1 LKSKSFI
8 VFSLKTIKI
17 AMKSRKQ
24 LLNKMKAKAFDTG
37 LFKRILTYTKP
48 YKWRYNGV
56 IIFAISLSIFAALR
70 PYLLKQTVDG
80 YIKTHDQLGL
90 LFYVTLMGI
99 VLMLEVFSQFY
110 FVYWANWLGQDIVKD
125 IRTKL
130 FKHILSFRMKY
141 FDLVPVGQLV
151 TRSVSDIESIAR
163 IFSQGL
169 FMIISDLMKMLVVLI
184 FMFYMN
190 WKLTW
195 IVVIAMP
202 ILVYITRIFQRK
214 MQVAFEEVR
223 TQIANMNS
231 FVQERVTGMKIVQLF
246 NREKT
251 EYESFKEINGKHKK
265 AWIKT
270 ILYNS
275 IFFPIAD
282 IISSLTLG
290 CIVVFGGFKILN
302 GDNFTTFG
310 DLFSY
315 TMFIGM
321 LFNPLRQIADK
332 FNEMQLG
339 MIAANR
345 VFDIIDT
352 QDHIQ
357 DTGTIEAPIFNG
369 TIEFKDVRFGY
380 IPEEEV
386 IKGIDLSV
394 EAGQTIAIVG
404 STGAG
409 KSTIINLLNR
419 FYEINSG
426 TICIDG
432 NNIENYTLASLRKQI
447 AVVLQDV
454 FLFADTIYNNIT
466 LNNPEIT
473 KAQVLE
479 AAKVIGV
486 HDFIMSLPDNYD
498 FDVKE
503 RGVML
508 SSGQRQLIAF
518 LRSYVSNPSI
528 LILDEATSS
537 IDTYSEE
544 MIQRA
549 TETITKGRTSIVIA
563 HRLATIVN
571 ADKIVVMDK
580 GLIVEQGTHQ
590 ELINRTNGYYKNL
603 YDSQFVVAN

>member
-1 LKSKSFI
+1 
-8 VFSLKTIKI
+8 
-17 AMKSRKQ
+17 
-24 LLNKMKAKAFDTG
+24 MKAKAFDTKI
-37 LFKRILTYTKP
+37 FKRILEYTKP
-48 YKWRYNGV
+48 YQLRFRGV
-56 IIFAISLSIFAALR
+56 IIFALSLSVFAALR

-80 YIKTHDQLGL
+80 YIKTQDANGL
-90 LFYVTLMGI
+90 LFYVMLMGI
-99 VLMLEVFSQFY
+99 VLMVEVFSNFF

-125 IRTKL
+125 IRIKL
-130 FKHILSFRMKY
+130 FKHMLSFRMKY
-141 FDLVPVGQLV
+141 YDNAPVGQLV
-151 TRSVSDIESIAR
+151 TRSVSDIEAIAR

-169 FMIISDLMKMLVVLI
+169 FMIISDLMKMLVVII

-195 IVVIAMP
+195 IVIVAMP
-202 ILVYITRIFQRK
+202 ILIFFTRIFQRK

-223 TQIANMNS
+223 TQISNMNT

-246 NREKT
+246 NRENIEADKF
-251 EYESFKEINGKHKK
+251 SEINQKHKK

-282 IISSLTLG
+282 IITSLTLG
-290 CIVVFGGFKILN
+290 FVVLYGGIKILN
-302 GDNFTTFG
+302 GDHFTTFG

-332 FNEMQLG
+332 FNEMQMG

-345 VFDIIDT
+345 VFDILDT
-352 QDHIQ
+352 KDQIQ
-357 DTGTIEAPIFNG
+357 DTGTMEAPLFKGEIQFKEVHFSY
-369 TIEFKDVRFGY
+369 IEN
-380 IPEEEV
+380 EEV
-386 IKGIDLSV
+386 IKGINLDV
-394 EAGQTIAIVG
+394 KPGQTIAIVG
-404 STGAG
+404 TTGAG

-419 FYEINSG
+419 FYEINKG

-432 NNIENYTLASLRKQI
+432 YNINEYSLSSIRKQI

-454 FLFADTIYNNIT
+454 FLFADTILNNIT
-466 LNNPEIT
+466 LNNPNISRETVIN
-473 KAQVLE
+473 
-479 AAKVIGV
+479 AAKKIGV
-486 HDFIMSLPDNYD
+486 HNFIMSLPHNYD
-498 FDVKE
+498 YNVKE
-503 RGVML
+503 RGIMI

-518 LRSYVSNPSI
+518 LRAYVSNPSI

-544 MIQRA
+544 LIQRA
-549 TETITKGRTSIVIA
+549 TEKITQGRTSIVIA
-563 HRLATIVN
+563 HRLATIIN

-580 GLIVEQGTHQ
+580 GMIVEQGSHQ
-590 ELINRTNGYYKNL
+590 ELLFNGKGFYKNL
-603 YDSQFVVAN
+603 YDSQFMGEEKN

>member
-1 LKSKSFI
+1 
-8 VFSLKTIKI
+8 
-17 AMKSRKQ
+17 
-24 LLNKMKAKAFDTG
+24 MKAKAFDTR
-37 LFKRILTYTKP
+37 LFKRILKFTKP
-48 YKWRYNGV
+48 YQWRFNGV

-80 YIKTHDQLGL
+80 YIATQDQQGL
-90 LFYVTLMGI
+90 LMYVILMGI
-99 VLMLEVFSQFY
+99 VLLFEVFSQFY

-130 FKHILSFRMKY
+130 FHHILTFRMKY
-141 FDLVPVGQLV
+141 FDHVPVGQLV

-169 FMIISDLMKMLVVLI
+169 FMIISDLMKMFVVLI

-195 IVVIAMP
+195 IVIVAMP
-202 ILVYITRIFQRK
+202 ILVFFTRIFQKK

-246 NREKT
+246 NREDI
-251 EYESFKEINGKHKK
+251 EYEKFKSINDKHKK

-290 CIVVFGGFKILN
+290 FIVLYGGIKILN

-345 VFDIIDT
+345 VFDILDT
-352 QDHIQ
+352 QDQIQ
-357 DTGTIEAPIFNG
+357 DTGTIEAPIFKGN
-369 TIEFKDVRFGY
+369 IKFENVRFGY
-380 IPEEEV
+380 IPEEDV
-386 IKGIDLSV
+386 IKGIDLQV
-394 EAGQTIAIVG
+394 NAGQTIAIVG

-426 TICIDG
+426 SIYID
-432 NNIENYTLASLRKQI
+432 NHNIENYTLSSLRTQI

-454 FLFADTIYNNIT
+454 FLFADTIFNNIT
-466 LNNPEIT
+466 LNNPAISRE
-473 KAQVLE
+473 QVLA
-479 AAKVIGV
+479 AAKKIGV
-486 HDFIMSLPDNYD
+486 HNFIMSLPDNYD

-518 LRSYVSNPSI
+518 LRAYVSNPSI

-544 MIQRA
+544 LIQRA
-549 TETITKGRTSIVIA
+549 TETITEGRTSIVIA

-590 ELINRTNGYYKNL
+590 ELINRESGYYKNL
-603 YDSQFVVAN
+603 YDSQFSVAN

>member
-1 LKSKSFI
+1 
-8 VFSLKTIKI
+8 
-17 AMKSRKQ
+17 
-24 LLNKMKAKAFDTG
+24 MKAKAFDT
-37 LFKRILTYTKP
+37 LVFKRILKYTKP
-48 YKWRYNGV
+48 YQWRFNSV
-56 IIFAISLSIFAALR
+56 IGFAISLSVFAALR

-80 YIKTHDQLGL
+80 YIKTHDSHGL
-90 LFYVTLMGI
+90 LLYITLMGV
-99 VLMLEVFSQFY
+99 VLLLEVFSQFY
-110 FVYWANWLGQDIVKD
+110 FVLWANWLGQDIVKD
-125 IRTKL
+125 IRVKL
-130 FKHILSFRMKY
+130 FQHMLSFKMKY
-141 FDLVPVGQLV
+141 YDNAPVGQLV
-151 TRSVSDIESIAR
+151 TRSVSDIEQIAK

-169 FMIISDLMKMLVVLI
+169 FMILSDLMKMFVVLI

-195 IVVIAMP
+195 IVIVAMP
-202 ILVYITRIFQRK
+202 VLVFFTRIFQRK
-214 MQVAFEEVR
+214 MQVAFEDVR
-223 TQIANMNS
+223 NQVAHMNT

-246 NREKT
+246 NREEIEAEKF
-251 EYESFKEINGKHKK
+251 SEINDKHRK

-290 CIVVFGGFKILN
+290 FVVLYGGINILH
-302 GDNFTTFG
+302 GDHFTTFG

-332 FNEMQLG
+332 FNEMQMG

-352 QDHIQ
+352 HDQIQ
-357 DTGTIEAPIFNG
+357 DTGTIEAPKFDGNIQ
-369 TIEFKDVRFGY
+369 FKEVHFSY
-380 IPEEEV
+380 IDNEEI
-386 IKGIDLSV
+386 IKGISLEV
-394 EAGQTIAIVG
+394 KAGETVAIVG

-432 NNIENYTLASLRKQI
+432 NSIKEYSLSSIRKQI

-454 FLFADTIYNNIT
+454 FLFADTIMNNIT
-466 LNNPEIT
+466 LHNSEIT
-473 KAQVLE
+473 KEEVIT
-479 AAKVIGV
+479 AAKKIGV
-486 HDFIMSLPDNYD
+486 HEFIMSLPDNYD
-498 FDVKE
+498 YNVKE

-518 LRSYVSNPSI
+518 LRAYMSDPSI

-537 IDTYSEE
+537 IDTHSEE
-544 MIQRA
+544 LIQKA
-549 TETITKGRTSIVIA
+549 TETITQGRTSIVIA
-563 HRLATIVN
+563 HRLATIIN

-580 GLIVEQGTHQ
+580 GLIVEQGSHL
-590 ELINRTNGYYKNL
+590 ELVGKENGYYKKL
-603 YDSQFVVAN
+603 YDSQFVVEGIEE

>member
-1 LKSKSFI
+1 
-8 VFSLKTIKI
+8 
-17 AMKSRKQ
+17 
-24 LLNKMKAKAFDTG
+24 MKAKAFDTG
-37 LFKRILTYTKP
+37 LFKRILKYTKP
-48 YKWRYNGV
+48 YQWRFNGV
-56 IIFAISLSIFAALR
+56 IFFAISLSLFAALR
-70 PYLLKQTVDG
+70 PLILQGTVDT
-80 YIKTHDQLGL
+80 YIKPKDNYGL
-90 LFYVTLMGI
+90 LMYVTLMGI
-99 VLMLEVFSQFY
+99 TLLLEVVSQFF

-125 IRTKL
+125 IRTKM
-130 FKHILSFRMKY
+130 FRHILSFKMKY
-141 FDLVPVGQLV
+141 FDHVPVGQLV
-151 TRSVSDIESIAR
+151 TRSVSDIEAIAR

-169 FMIISDLMKMLVVLI
+169 FMIISDLMKMVACLIIMFWMNWQLSFIVVL
-184 FMFYMN
+184 
-190 WKLTW
+190 
-195 IVVIAMP
+195 AMP
-202 ILVYITRIFQRK
+202 ILVFITRIFQKK

-246 NREKT
+246 NREDIEFEK
-251 EYESFKEINGKHKK
+251 FKSINDKHKK

-290 CIVVFGGFKILN
+290 LIVLYGGLQIIN
-302 GDNFTTFG
+302 GNPFTTLG
-310 DLFSY
+310 QMTAY

-345 VFDIIDT
+345 VFDILDT
-352 QDHIQ
+352 KDQIQ
-357 DTGTIEAPIFNG
+357 DKGTVEAPVFQG
-369 TIEFKDVRFGY
+369 DIEFKDVHFGY
-380 IPEEEV
+380 IAEEYV
-386 IKGIDLSV
+386 IKGIDLDV
-394 EAGQTIAIVG
+394 KAGQTIAIVG
-404 STGAG
+404 ATGAG

-426 TICIDG
+426 TIFMDKQ
-432 NNIENYTLASLRKQI
+432 NIEDFTLVSLRKQI

-454 FLFADTIYNNIT
+454 FLFADTIFNNIT
-466 LNNPEIT
+466 LNNPEISREH
-473 KAQVLE
+473 VLT
-479 AAKVIGV
+479 AAKKIGV
-486 HDFIMSLPDNYD
+486 HEFIMSLPKDYD

-518 LRSYVSNPSI
+518 LRAYVSNPSI

-544 MIQRA
+544 LIQRA

-590 ELINRTNGYYKNL
+590 ELLEKTDGYYKNL
-603 YDSQFVVAN
+603 YDSQFVVED

>member
-1 LKSKSFI
+1 
-8 VFSLKTIKI
+8 
-17 AMKSRKQ
+17 MKSRKQ

-56 IIFAISLSIFAALR
+56 IIFAVSLSIFAALR
-70 PYLLKQTVDG
+70 PYLLKETVDG

-90 LFYVTLMGI
+90 LFYITLMGI
-99 VLMLEVFSQFY
+99 VLLLEVFSQFY

-246 NREKT
+246 NRENT

-369 TIEFKDVRFGY
+369 TIEFKEVRFGY

-394 EAGQTIAIVG
+394 EAGQTVAIVG

-432 NNIENYTLASLRKQI
+432 HNIENYTLASLRKQI

-590 ELINRTNGYYKNL
+590 ELINRANGYYKNL

>member
-1 LKSKSFI
+1 
-8 VFSLKTIKI
+8 
-17 AMKSRKQ
+17 
-24 LLNKMKAKAFDTG
+24 MKAKAFDTKI
-37 LFKRILTYTKP
+37 FKRILEYTKP
-48 YKWRYNGV
+48 YQWRFNGV
-56 IIFAISLSIFAALR
+56 ILFAISLSVFAAVR

-80 YIKTHDQLGL
+80 YIKTHDVQGL
-90 LFYVTLMGI
+90 LFYVTMMGI
-99 VLMLEVFSQFY
+99 VLLLEVFSQFY
-110 FVYWANWLGQDIVKD
+110 FVFWANWLGQDIVKD
-125 IRTKL
+125 IRIKL
-130 FKHILSFRMKY
+130 FKHMLSFRMKY
-141 FDLVPVGQLV
+141 YDNAPVGQLV
-151 TRSVSDIESIAR
+151 TRSVSDIEAIAR

-169 FMIISDLMKMLVVLI
+169 FMIISDLMKMFVVMG

-195 IVVIAMP
+195 IVIVAMP
-202 ILVYITRIFQRK
+202 VLVFVTRIFQRK

-223 TQIANMNS
+223 TQIANMNT

-246 NREKT
+246 NREDIEAEKF
-251 EYESFKEINGKHKK
+251 SEINQKHNK

-290 CIVVFGGFKILN
+290 FVVLYGGIKILN
-302 GDNFTTFG
+302 SDHFTTFG

-332 FNEMQLG
+332 FNEMQMG

-345 VFDIIDT
+345 VFDILDT
-352 QDHIQ
+352 KNQIQ
-357 DTGTIEAPIFNG
+357 DTGIIEAPIFKG
-369 TIEFKDVRFGY
+369 YIQFKDVHFSY
-380 IPEEEV
+380 IDNEEV
-386 IKGIDLSV
+386 IKGIDLEVKS
-394 EAGQTIAIVG
+394 GQTIAIVG
-404 STGAG
+404 ATGAG

-419 FYEINSG
+419 FYEISKG

-432 NNIENYTLASLRKQI
+432 HNINDYSLSSIRKQI

-454 FLFADTIYNNIT
+454 FLFADTILNNIT
-466 LNNPEIT
+466 LNNSEISREEVIQA
-473 KAQVLE
+473 AQ
-479 AAKVIGV
+479 KIGV
-486 HDFIMSLPDNYD
+486 HEFIMSLPENYD
-498 FDVKE
+498 YNVKE

-518 LRSYVSNPSI
+518 LRAYVSNPSI

-544 MIQRA
+544 LIQSA
-549 TETITKGRTSIVIA
+549 TEKITKGRTSIVIA

-580 GLIVEQGTHQ
+580 GLIVEQGSHL
-590 ELINRTNGYYKNL
+590 ELLNIEGGFYKNL
-603 YDSQFVVAN
+603 YYSQFLVENNS

>member
-1 LKSKSFI
+1 
-8 VFSLKTIKI
+8 
-17 AMKSRKQ
+17 
-24 LLNKMKAKAFDTG
+24 MKAKAFDTG

-48 YKWRYNGV
+48 YKWRYYGV
-56 IIFAISLSIFAALR
+56 IIFAVSLSIFAALR

-80 YIKTHDQLGL
+80 YIKTHDKHGL
-90 LFYVTLMGI
+90 LMYIVLMGI
-99 VLMLEVFSQFY
+99 VLLMEVFSQFY

-169 FMIISDLMKMLVVLI
+169 FMIISDMMKMLVVLI

-195 IVVIAMP
+195 IVIVAMP

-246 NREKT
+246 NREKI
-251 EYESFKEINGKHKK
+251 EAENFKEINNKHRV

-282 IISSLTLG
+282 IISSITLG
-290 CIVVFGGFKILN
+290 LVVVYGGFKILN
-302 GDNFTTFG
+302 GDHFTTFG

-357 DTGTIEAPIFNG
+357 DTGTIEAPIFDG
-369 TIEFKDVRFGY
+369 SIEFKEVRFSY

-394 EAGQTIAIVG
+394 DAGQTIAIVG

-426 TICIDG
+426 TIFIDSH
-432 NNIENYTLASLRKQI
+432 NIENYTLASLRKQI

-466 LNNPEIT
+466 LQNPEIT
-473 KAQVLE
+473 REQVLN
-479 AAKVIGV
+479 AAKKIGV

-544 MIQRA
+544 LIQRA
-549 TETITKGRTSIVIA
+549 TETITKGRTSIIIA

-590 ELINRTNGYYKNL
+590 ELLNKAEGYYKNL
-603 YDSQFVVAN
+603 YDSQFSVAN

>member
-1 LKSKSFI
+1 MI
-8 VFSLKTIKI
+8 
-17 AMKSRKQ
+17 
-24 LLNKMKAKAFDTG
+24 KMKAKAFDTR
-37 LFKRILTYTKP
+37 LFKRILKYTKP
-48 YKWRYNGV
+48 YQSRFNFV
-56 IIFAISLSIFAALR
+56 VFFAISLSIFAALR
-70 PYLLKQTVDG
+70 PYLLKETVDG
-80 YIKTHDQLGL
+80 YIKTNDLQGL
-90 LFYVTLMGI
+90 LLYSCFMGL
-99 VLMLEVFSQFY
+99 VLLLEVFSQFF

-125 IRTKL
+125 IRIKL
-130 FKHILSFRMKY
+130 FQHILSFKMKY
-141 FDLVPVGQLV
+141 FDHVPVGQLV
-151 TRSVSDIESIAR
+151 TRSVSDIEAIAR

-169 FMIISDLMKMLVVLI
+169 FMIISDLMKMAVVLI

-195 IVVIAMP
+195 IVIIAMP
-202 ILVYITRIFQRK
+202 ILVFITRIFQKK
-214 MQVAFEEVR
+214 MQIAFEEVR

-246 NREKT
+246 NREDI
-251 EYESFKEINGKHKK
+251 ESEKFKEINEKHNK

-290 CIVVFGGFKILN
+290 FVVLYGGFRILN
-302 GDNFTTFG
+302 GDNFTTLG

-345 VFDIIDT
+345 VFDILDT
-352 QDHIQ
+352 QDQIQ
-357 DTGTIEAPIFNG
+357 DTGTVEAPVFNG
-369 TIEFKDVRFGY
+369 SIQFKDVHFGY
-380 IPEEEV
+380 IAEEYV
-386 IKGIDLSV
+386 IKGIDLNVKSGETV
-394 EAGQTIAIVG
+394 AIVG
-404 STGAG
+404 ATGAG

-426 TICIDG
+426 TICIDDH
-432 NNIENYTLASLRKQI
+432 NIENYTLSSLRKQI

-454 FLFADTIYNNIT
+454 FLFADTIFNNIT
-466 LNNPEIT
+466 LNNPDISREE
-473 KAQVLE
+473 VLT
-479 AAKVIGV
+479 AAKKIGV
-486 HDFIMSLPDNYD
+486 HKFIMSLPDNYD

-518 LRSYVSNPSI
+518 LRAYVSNPSI

-544 MIQRA
+544 LIQKA

-563 HRLATIVN
+563 HRLATIIN

-590 ELINRTNGYYKNL
+590 ELVAKEGGYYKNL
-603 YDSQFVVAN
+603 YDSQFAVEF

>member
-1 LKSKSFI
+1 
-8 VFSLKTIKI
+8 
-17 AMKSRKQ
+17 
-24 LLNKMKAKAFDTG
+24 MKAKAFDTNI
-37 LFKRILTYTKP
+37 FKRILKYTKP
-48 YKWRYNGV
+48 FQWRFNGV
-56 IIFAISLSIFAALR
+56 IVFAVSLSVFAALR

-80 YIKTHDQLGL
+80 YIKTHDQQGL
-90 LFYVTLMGI
+90 LFYISLMII
-99 VLMLEVFSQFY
+99 VLMAEVFSQFY

-125 IRTKL
+125 IRIKL
-130 FKHILSFRMKY
+130 FKHMLSFRMKY
-141 FDLVPVGQLV
+141 YDNAPVGQLV
-151 TRSVSDIESIAR
+151 TRSVSDIEAIAK

-169 FMIISDLMKMLVVLI
+169 FMIISDLMKMLVVLL

-190 WKLTW
+190 WRLTW
-195 IVVIAMP
+195 IVIVAMP
-202 ILVYITRIFQRK
+202 ILVYFTRIFQKK

-223 TQIANMNS
+223 TQIANLNT

-246 NREKT
+246 NRETIEAEKF
-251 EYESFKEINGKHKK
+251 SEINQKHNK

-290 CIVVFGGFKILN
+290 FVVLYGGVKILN
-302 GDNFTTFG
+302 GDHFTTFG

-332 FNEMQLG
+332 FNEMQMG

-345 VFDIIDT
+345 VFDILDT
-352 QDHIQ
+352 DDQIQ
-357 DTGTIEAPIFNG
+357 DTGTVEAPVFSG
-369 TIEFKDVRFGY
+369 SIEFKDVHFGY
-380 IPEEEV
+380 LANEEV
-386 IKGIDLSV
+386 IKGISFKV
-394 EAGQTIAIVG
+394 NSGETIAIVG
-404 STGAG
+404 ATGAG

-426 TICIDG
+426 SIFID
-432 NNIENYTLASLRKQI
+432 NHNVKEYSLSSIRKQI

-454 FLFADTIYNNIT
+454 FLFADTILNNIT
-466 LNNPEIT
+466 LNNPEISRE
-473 KAQVLE
+473 QVVE
-479 AAKVIGV
+479 AAKKIGV

-498 FDVKE
+498 YNVKE
-503 RGVML
+503 RGIML

-518 LRSYVSNPSI
+518 LRAYVSNPSI

-544 MIQRA
+544 LIQRA
-549 TETITKGRTSIVIA
+549 TETITKDRTSIVIA
-563 HRLATIVN
+563 HRLATIMN
-571 ADKIVVMDK
+571 ADTIIVMDK

-590 ELINRTNGYYKNL
+590 ELITRTDGYYKKL
-603 YDSQFVVAN
+603 YDSQFSVAIAN